1 MKKFLELQKV
11 KKRDCI
17 FVFRTLYTKG
27 TYVTAPKKLLA
38 ARKGLKKIRGVK
50 KWKTVKNW
58 TEDAGLW
65 NCTRHGWEGTAVSR
79 TGTVWLGLIKMQP
92 SIDRS
97 ALIVLTTTGRR
108 RRRQWQPHADYECHC
123 CSETIWF
130 GQIWSI
136 SSTTSRLTKTK
147 TI

>member
-50 KWKTVKNW
+50 NEKPLKT
-58 TEDAGLW
+58 GLRMLACETAR
-65 NCTRHGWEGTAVSR
+65 CTAERERQFPG
-79 TGTVWLGLIKMQP
+79 LG
-92 SIDRS
+92 R
-97 ALIVLTTTGRR
+97 
-108 RRRQWQPHADYECHC
+108 
-123 CSETIWF
+123 F
-130 GQIWSI
+130 G
-136 SSTTSRLTKTK
+136 LA
-147 TI
+147 